1 MNLMRLDPLS
11 EMESISG
18 RLNRLFG
25 KPMSVELR
33 DDASMF
39 GDWLPA
45 MDIEE
50 DEKEYLIKADL
61 PALKR
66 EDVKVGIVDGILT
79 VEGERKQ
86 EKEEKG
92 KRFHRVERSFG
103 KFVRRISVPS
113 DVDQQKVSAT
123 FTDGVLQV
131 HMAKSEAAKPK
142 SIDVKVG

>member
-25 KPMSVELR
+25 KPLSTELR

-45 MDIEE
+45 LDIEE
-50 DEKEYLIKADL
+50 DDKEYLIKADL
-61 PALKR
+61 PAMKR

-103 KFVRRISVPS
+103 KFVRRISVPG

-123 FTDGVLQV
+123 FADGVLQV

-142 SIDVKVG
+142 SIDIKVA

>member
-11 EMESISG
+11 EMENISG

-25 KPMSVELR
+25 KPLSVELR

-45 MDIEE
+45 LDIEE
-50 DEKEYLIKADL
+50 DDKEYLIKADL
-61 PALKR
+61 PAMKR

-92 KRFHRVERSFG
+92 KRFHCVERSFG
-103 KFVRRISVPS
+103 KFVRRISVPG
-113 DVDQQKVSAT
+113 DVDQQKISAT
-123 FTDGVLQV
+123 FADGVLQV
-131 HMAKSEAAKPK
+131 HMAKSEVAKPK
-142 SIDVKVG
+142 SIDINVA